1 VRGAPWPDHPHTIDR
16 WDDATGENLIE
27 QIAAVGDYLVA
38 LATYRAAVKRW
49 PNDKITLPNR
59 ARVPSGAGMISRSTA
74 CVLRP
79 GFETTGWAY
88 SGGQL

>member
-1 VRGAPWPDHPHTIDR
+1 MTLTWKIICLLCRDTIDR

-49 PNDKITLPNR
+49 PNDKIT
-59 ARVPSGAGMISRSTA
+59 RSKRQSSQ
-74 CVLRP
+74 LRCA
-79 GFETTGWAY
+79 TGR
-88 SGGQL
+88 G